1 MIISPN
7 MAIQGCILA
16 GGNGC
21 KPVFPIAS
29 ISATSLGIA
38 KDGGKGGPELS
49 IKRDRESHY
58 ERIVFS
64 D

>member
-21 KPVFPIAS
+21 KPVFPIAP

-38 KDGGKGGPELS
+38 KKLVEKGGLSRLSPEPMSFL
-49 IKRDRESHY
+49 
-58 ERIVFS
+58 
-64 D
+64 

>member
-16 GGNGC
+16 EGNGC

-38 KDGGKGGPELS
+38 KNGGKGGPEPL
-49 IKRDRESHY
+49 EP
-58 ERIVFS
+58 
-64 D
+64 